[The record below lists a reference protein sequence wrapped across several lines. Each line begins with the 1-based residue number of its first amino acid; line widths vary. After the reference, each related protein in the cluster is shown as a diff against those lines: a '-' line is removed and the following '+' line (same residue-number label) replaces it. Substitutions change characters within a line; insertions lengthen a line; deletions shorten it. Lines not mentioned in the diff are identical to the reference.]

1 MPANLPA
8 SSTLAADQEKYPYRD
23 SNCRPVLRQA
33 VSSDELIAAFLA
45 APPGW
50 VDTLMLA
57 RDRIVSRCGLKT
69 AGPSQ
74 GVPQAPFRVGQ
85 QLGVFRILHLTSSEA
100 VLGEDDRHLDFRV
113 SLLIDARQLR
123 VSTLV
128 RPHNVFGWL
137 YLAIILP
144 FHHLISSVMARRIV
158 RIINDDATP

>member
-1 MPANLPA
+1 MPAKLPA
-8 SSTLAADQEKYPYRD
+8 SSALATEQEKYPYRD

-57 RDRIVSRCGLKT
+57 RDRIVGIFGLKT
-69 AGPSQ
+69 ASPRQ

-85 QLGVFRILHLTSSEA
+85 QLGVFRILHLASGEA
-100 VLGEDDRHLDFRV
+100 ILGEDDRHLDFRV
-113 SLLIDARQLR
+113 SLLVDAGQLR

-137 YLAIILP
+137 YLAIVLP
-144 FHHLISSVMARRIV
+144 FHHLISSVMAGRMV
-158 RIINDDATP
+158 RIINDGSAP